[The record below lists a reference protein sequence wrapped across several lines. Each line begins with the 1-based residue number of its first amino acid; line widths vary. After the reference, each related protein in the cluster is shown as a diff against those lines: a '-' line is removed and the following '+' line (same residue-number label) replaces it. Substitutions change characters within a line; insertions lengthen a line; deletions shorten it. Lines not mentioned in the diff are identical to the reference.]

1 MPYTKV
7 MLHYVWATKNREP
20 IISQELKPVLL
31 DHIKENSFRKNIR
44 IDCLNCVE
52 DHIHLLVSLG
62 TDQTISKTAMLIKG
76 ESSFWVNQ
84 QKIIQN
90 KFEWQD
96 DYIAISVSQSAIS
109 RVQGYIGNQEEHH
122 RKVTFAQEYDEFLK
136 AHGFSARS
144 FG

>member
-1 MPYTKV
+1 MPYTNV
-7 MLHYVWATKNREP
+7 MLHYIWATTNRMP
-20 IISQELKPVLL
+20 IISKELKPVLL
-31 DHIKENSFRKNIR
+31 DHIKENSIKKEIH
-44 IDCLNCVE
+44 IDCFNCVE
-52 DHIHLLVSLG
+52 DHIHLLISLG
-62 TDQTISKTAMLIKG
+62 TEQTIAKVAMLIKG
-76 ESSFWVNQ
+76 ESSLWVNQ
-84 QKIIQN
+84 QKIIFS